1 MMGNTG
7 PVLSVVMPC
16 FNEEATI
23 REILEKVTKQRCVGE
38 VIVIDDGSTDKS
50 VEIILNFSDPRIKLI
65 KQPKNMGKGA
75 AIRTGYAAVSLPFV
89 IIQDADLE
97 YNPEDYLAMLD
108 LLVTEKADVVLG
120 SRFLTSGPRRAVYYW
135 HRVGNGVITLLS
147 NAFTNLYL
155 TDIETCYKMMKSE
168 YARALNLQ
176 ENRFGLEPEI
186 VAKLAALDPVV
197 YEVPIQYVARTY
209 KEGKKIGWKDGV
221 SALRCIVKYSSPV
234 FKKQVRNNYAKEIAV
249 KRG

>member
-1 MMGNTG
+1 MGPLG

-23 REILEKVTKQRCVGE
+23 QAILEKVIAQQCVGE
-38 VIVIDDGSTDKS
+38 IIVIDDGSTDKS
-50 VEIILNFSDPRIKLI
+50 TEIIRQFSDSRIRLIEQPR
-65 KQPKNMGKGA
+65 NMGKGA
-75 AIRTGYAAVSLPFV
+75 AIRAGYSAVSLPFV

-108 LLVTEKADVVLG
+108 LLVSAKADVVLG

-147 NAFTNLYL
+147 NAFTNFYL

-186 VAKLAALDPVV
+186 VAKLAALDPVI

-221 SALRCIVKYSSPV
+221 SALRCIVKYSLPF
-234 FKKQVRNNYAKEIAV
+234 FKKQVRNNLAKELSTN
-249 KRG
+249 RS